1 MCPFLKIA
9 KNTVAGVRPVQIIA
23 GVMPVRIMAGVWPVR
38 IREVVRPVR
47 GSIKTDPHKACN
59 PQRLRGPALQTIPCL
74 AKGGL
79 THFNYIII
87 QHILLI
93 QCQH

>member
-1 MCPFLKIA
+1 MCPFSKIA

-23 GVMPVRIMAGVWPVR
+23 GVMPVR
-38 IREVVRPVR
+38 
-47 GSIKTDPHKACN
+47 GSWRVCGQSGSGRLCGQSAVKKTDPHKACN

-79 THFNYIII
+79 THFYYIII